1 MGIGFRI
8 PIAKWTLMNLRRFDV
23 LEVTVDHY
31 VKGGEYARKTIANLV
46 GRIPLVLHGVGLSLG
61 TDAPLDDRYVDEVA
75 QAIDELKVPSYSEH
89 LAWTKVPGLDLA
101 NLLPVPRT
109 RGFFDH
115 LRERWLQDSRTPP
128 WVADVASIELA
139 LARARTLRPTTMGRE
154 ALTTC
159 PKGSRWYRTHPCT
172 LLVRCGYDVWN
183 LFEPR
188 KSSLSAAHLQ
198 AGEAITQR
206 DMHLAVAAVVG
217 RRRPLVL
224 EVTPEAFLLLERS
237 TDWSR
242 LGRNSASRDEGTD
255 EETLVLQLA
264 AQGLVLV
271 SGEASRDGGR
281 G

>member
-1 MGIGFRI
+1 MSDSRLIDRQTRLLRHLTSEAFIFGTEDLASAAVDPALQG
-8 PIAKWTLMNLRRFDV
+8 MDLRRLRLEAEFSYNKRMKR
-23 LEVTVDHY
+23 LRQTFERTAALLGQRFSEVTR
-31 VKGGEYARKTIANLV
+31 AFASTCPPKTYE
-46 GRIPLVLHGVGLSLG
+46 RYP
-61 TDAPLDDRYVDEVA
+61 DAER
-75 QAIDELKVPSYSEH
+75 
-89 LAWTKVPGLDLA
+89 
-101 NLLPVPRT
+101 
-109 RGFFDH
+109 FFDH